1 MAANSP
7 NELTGIEDDKLFAVL
22 SYLLVLVFIPLFM
35 KRNDPFIQFHAKQ
48 GLVIFV
54 GFVLSLIAA
63 QWLPSLGS
71 LLFIVLLIVD
81 IIALVQAL
89 LGRRWKI
96 PLIGEL
102 AQKFTI

>member
-7 NELTGIEDDKLFAVL
+7 NELTGIDDDKLFAVL
-22 SYLLVLVFIPLFM
+22 SYLLILVVVPLFV

-48 GLVIFV
+48 GLVILI
-54 GFVLSLIAA
+54 GFILSLIAA
-63 QWLPSLGS
+63 QWLPSVGS

-81 IIALVQAL
+81 MIALVQAL

-102 AQKFTI
+102 AQKFNI